1 LGNGYPRGLDASSDL
16 VAAAGAEGL
25 ATSSR
30 TQLWTL
36 SMRLRQAIRVMGHA
50 PKPTDRAQ
58 CHREDYE

>member
-30 TQLWTL
+30 TQLWT
-36 SMRLRQAIRVMGHA
+36 
-50 PKPTDRAQ
+50 
-58 CHREDYE
+58 